1 MANPTGFN
9 FDNFL
14 PGFDFLKQF
23 AQANPAASMPAGAQW
38 VTPTLDPV
46 ELDKRIQ
53 DLKSVQFW
61 LDQNAK
67 ALSATIQALEVQR
80 MTLATLQ
87 SMNVGMADVAA
98 AMAGK
103 PAQAATASAETKA
116 STGQSTVDPM
126 QWWSAIGQQFQT
138 IASQAVADM
147 QKHANTFATAT
158 DKAAPASAT
167 QPRQPNPA
175 QPGPVKLRR
184 LAPPAPPQN
193 RVPSPEKPSLDE
205 SLSERPCHA
214 SALADGG

>member
-1 MANPTGFN
+1 MANPAGFH

-23 AQANPAASMPAGAQW
+23 AQANPAAAMPTAAQW

-80 MTLATLQ
+80 MTLSTLQ
-87 SMNVGMADVAA
+87 SMNVGMAEVAA
-98 AMAGK
+98 AMTGK
-103 PAQAATASAETKA
+103 TAQQSSAQAEAKPSAAS
-116 STGQSTVDPM
+116 STVDPM
-126 QWWSAIGQQFQT
+126 QWWGAIGQQFQT

-147 QKHANTFATAT
+147 QKHASTFAAAS
-158 DKAAPASAT
+158 DKAT
-167 QPRQPNPA
+167 QPAA
-175 QPGPVKLRR
+175 QK
-184 LAPPAPPQN
+184 
-193 RVPSPEKPSLDE
+193 
-205 SLSERPCHA
+205 A
-214 SALADGG
+214 SASGARKTAATSTGKTRSKPRKNTAG

>member
-1 MANPTGFN
+1 MADQSGFN

-23 AQANPAASMPAGAQW
+23 AQANPAAGMPSAAQW
-38 VTPTLDPV
+38 VTPTLDPA

-80 MTLATLQ
+80 MTLSTLQ

-98 AMAGK
+98 AMTGK
-103 PAQAATASAETKA
+103 PAAAKTATAAADTASQAAI
-116 STGQSTVDPM
+116 DPM
-126 QWWSAIGQQFQT
+126 QWWGAIGQQFQT

-147 QKHANTFATAT
+147 QKHTDTFAAAAAKPAAAKRKATAA
-158 DKAAPASAT
+158 KKPASPSAARKSSAAK
-167 QPRQPNPA
+167 PRTSS
-175 QPGPVKLRR
+175 R
-184 LAPPAPPQN
+184 
-193 RVPSPEKPSLDE
+193 
-205 SLSERPCHA
+205 
-214 SALADGG
+214 

>member
-1 MANPTGFN
+1 MADHSGFN
-9 FDNFL
+9 FDKLL

-23 AQANPAASMPAGAQW
+23 AQANPAAGMPTAAQW

-80 MTLATLQ
+80 MTLSTLQ

-98 AMAGK
+98 AMTGK
-103 PAQAATASAETKA
+103 PAAAKAASTASD
-116 STGQSTVDPM
+116 TGSSAAIDPM
-126 QWWSAIGQQFQT
+126 QWWGAIGQQFQT

-147 QKHANTFATAT
+147 QKHSQTASEKATKPAAATRKATAAKKSASPAT
-158 DKAAPASAT
+158 ARKSSAAK
-167 QPRQPNPA
+167 PRTSS
-175 QPGPVKLRR
+175 R
-184 LAPPAPPQN
+184 
-193 RVPSPEKPSLDE
+193 
-205 SLSERPCHA
+205 
-214 SALADGG
+214 

>member
-1 MANPTGFN
+1 MANPAGFN

-23 AQANPAASMPAGAQW
+23 AQANPAAAMPTAAQW

-80 MTLATLQ
+80 MTLSTLQ

-98 AMAGK
+98 AMTGNTAQQSS
-103 PAQAATASAETKA
+103 AQAEAAASSA
-116 STGQSTVDPM
+116 VDPM
-126 QWWSAIGQQFQT
+126 QWWGAIGQQFQT

-147 QKHANTFATAT
+147 QKHASTFAAAS
-158 DKAAPASAT
+158 DKAT
-167 QPRQPNPA
+167 QPA
-175 QPGPVKLRR
+175 AK
-184 LAPPAPPQN
+184 
-193 RVPSPEKPSLDE
+193 K
-205 SLSERPCHA
+205 A
-214 SALADGG
+214 SASGARKTAATSTGKTRSKPRKNTAG